1 MVAGIDVFL
10 WLDATV
16 VKRQALIRVR
26 ECRLKAIKVSGLRVS
41 VAWKV
46 PAPERLSGS
55 SSSGWQQVEGG
66 LPGRVWFEVQVL
78 RPLPPRLA
86 SMPAGL
92 SWHLVHES
100 TCDFSTGSKDMLG
113 NINFVCH
120 FSEEELGKWSK
131 EVEVRVR
138 AASDADDDERSPAYS
153 VWRALL
159 LDVPPIPQ
167 APHVEIDN
175 VSVNSCSVNWKLP
188 AASARADGAVFTLE
202 VNTGNQEGS
211 YRTMYRGHQLVCGLQ
226 GLEENTRI
234 SVRVCYETDESGQSQ
249 WRYKDVCTT
258 MTAGSHQSA
267 ASKYIAK
274 FLAALWQKT
283 GSTWVLVTMTR
294 ERESAQRECRP
305 KGLSSALR
313 CLTAPRVEL
322 CPLTHEQLTRLATK

>member
-10 WLDATV
+10 WLDVTV

-46 PAPERLSGS
+46 TAPERLSGS
-55 SSSGWQQVEGG
+55 SSSVW
-66 LPGRVWFEVQVL
+66 PGRVWFEVQVL
-78 RPLPPRLA
+78 RPHLPRMA

-100 TCDFSTGSKDMLG
+100 SIDFSTGSKDMLG

-153 VWRALL
+153 AWRALL

-294 ERESAQRECRP
+294 ERECPERMHGRRAFAQD
-305 KGLSSALR
+305 LSVAPRSDA
-313 CLTAPRVEL
+313 LTAPRVE
-322 CPLTHEQLTRLATK
+322 

>member
-10 WLDATV
+10 WLDVTV
-16 VKRQALIRVR
+16 VKRQALIRVK

-46 PAPERLSGS
+46 PAPERLSWS
-55 SSSGWQQVEGG
+55 SSSVW
-66 LPGRVWFEVQVL
+66 PGRVWFEVQVL
-78 RPLPPRLA
+78 RPHLPRMA

-100 TCDFSTGSKDMLG
+100 SIDFSTGSKDMLG

-202 VNTGNQEGS
+202 VNTGNQDGS

-234 SVRVCYETDESGQSQ
+234 SVRVCYETDEGGQSQ

-294 ERESAQRECRP
+294 ERECPERMHGRRAFAQD
-305 KGLSSALR
+305 LSVAPRSDAL
-313 CLTAPRVEL
+313 TSPRVE
-322 CPLTHEQLTRLATK
+322 

>member
-46 PAPERLSGS
+46 PAPGRLSGS
-55 SSSGWQQVEGG
+55 SLSFQQVEGG

-100 TCDFSTGSKDMLG
+100 SIDFSTGSKDMLG

-294 ERESAQRECRP
+294 ERECPERMHGRRAFAQD
-305 KGLSSALR
+305 LSVAPRSDA
-313 CLTAPRVEL
+313 LTAPRVE
-322 CPLTHEQLTRLATK
+322 

>member
-1 MVAGIDVFL
+1 MVAGIDICL
-10 WLDATV
+10 WLDVTV
-16 VKRQALIRVR
+16 DKRQALIRVR
-26 ECRLKAIKVSGLRVS
+26 ESRLKAIKVSGLRVS

-46 PAPERLSGS
+46 PAPGRLSGS
-55 SSSGWQQVEGG
+55 SLSFQQVEGG
-66 LPGRVWFEVQVL
+66 LPGSVWFEVQVL
-78 RPLPPRLA
+78 RPLSPRLA
-86 SMPAGL
+86 SSSMPAGL

-100 TCDFSTGSKDMLG
+100 TVEFSTGSKDLLG

-120 FSEEELGKWSK
+120 FSEEELGKWCK

-138 AASDADDDERSPAYS
+138 AVSDADDDEPSPAYS

-159 LDVPPIPQ
+159 LNVPPIPP

-175 VSVNSCSVNWKLP
+175 VSVTSCSVNWKLP

-202 VNTGNQEGS
+202 VNAGNQDGS

-258 MTAGSHQSA
+258 MTVRSHESA

-274 FLAALWQKT
+274 FLAALWHKT
-283 GSTWVLVTMTR
+283 GSTWVLGTITR
-294 ERESAQRECRP
+294 ERLPREDAWP
-305 KGLSSALR
+305 KGSNSTARR
-313 CLTAPRVEL
+313 CLTAPT
-322 CPLTHEQLTRLATK
+322 C